1 MTTDEDLVA
10 RARDGDHAAFDELVD
25 RHADHVYG
33 ICLRYFRNP
42 HDAEDAF
49 QAAFLACYRGLATFR
64 GQAQLSTWL
73 YRVATNACHDLARRA
88 ARRPRL
94 VPLDAERDAA
104 DGAGLDAAAADRLA
118 AAELQPDLL
127 AALRQLD
134 AAQRHAVVL
143 RDVVGFGYR
152 EIADLQRVAVGT
164 AKSRVHRG
172 HAHLAELLAPA
183 GNRSTL
189 TGPPTMEDTEHP

>member
-10 RARDGDHAAFDELVD
+10 RVQDGDDAAFDALVD

-49 QAAFLACYRGLATFR
+49 QAAILAWYRGLGSFR

-73 YRVATNACHDLARRA
+73 YRVTTNACHDLARRA
-88 ARRPRL
+88 ARRPRV
-94 VPLDAERDAA
+94 VPLEAGRDAGGGRTP
-104 DGAGLDAAAADRLA
+104 DDAAADRLA
-118 AAELQPDLL
+118 AAELQPDLV

-134 AAQRHAVVL
+134 AEQRHAVVL

-152 EIADLQRVAVGT
+152 EIADLQGVAVGT

-172 HAHLAELLAPA
+172 HAQLAELLTA
-183 GNRSTL
+183 GNRSTPAD
-189 TGPPTMEDTEHP
+189 PPTVEDADHR

>member
-1 MTTDEDLVA
+1 MTTDEELVA
-10 RARDGDHAAFDELVD
+10 RVRDGDDAAFDELVE

-49 QAAFLACYRGLATFR
+49 QAAFLACYRGLGSFQ

-73 YRVATNACHDLARRA
+73 YRVTTNACHDLARFA

-94 VPLDAERDAA
+94 MSLDAERDAA
-104 DGAGLDAAAADRLA
+104 DGADLDLAATDRLA

-127 AALRQLD
+127 RALRGID
-134 AAQRHAVVL
+134 ADQRHAVVL
-143 RDVVGFGYR
+143 RDVVGLGYR
-152 EIADLQRVAVGT
+152 EIADVQGVAVGT

-172 HAHLAELLAPA
+172 HAHLAEVLAPA
-183 GNRSTL
+183 GNRSIPA
-189 TGPPTMEDTEHP
+189 GPPTVEGTQHP